1 MSRNIS
7 VMIGLMAVAASLAFA
22 FRWEVAT
29 TSAANG
35 AVYRLNRWN
44 GAITWCVPRAVPPSN
59 LDCEAK

>member
-1 MSRNIS
+1 
-7 VMIGLMAVAASLAFA
+7 MIGLMAVAASLAFA

-44 GAITWCVPRAVPPSN
+44 GALTWCVPRRPPSN